1 MAPTV
6 SARKASPA
14 AHDDLE
20 DLFEYDPG
28 RDNVFQEDNTARTE
42 ALQERP
48 KTNVFSNDAG
58 AGLGID
64 HEIKIAKKR
73 RPVAKLD
80 EARYVSATFPIV
92 AILSMCLMQ

>member
-1 MAPTV
+1 MAPTI

-28 RDNVFQEDNTARTE
+28 MDNVFREDNTGRTE
-42 ALQERP
+42 ATQERP
-48 KTNVFSNDAG
+48 QTNLFTNDAG

-73 RPVAKLD
+73 QPVAKLD
-80 EARYVSATFPIV
+80 EARYISTTFRIV
-92 AILSMCLMQ
+92 AVLSMCLMQ